1 MDRKGMTLAR
11 HLMDSRFRGND
22 EVRGNNARGRTRD
35 DGLADLLTVIAAA
48 AARIAREVNRAGL
61 VDILG
66 FTGEHNVQG
75 EAVRKLD
82 VLAHDMLIDALRPCG
97 HVCALAS
104 EEAEHPLF
112 LAPHEPR
119 GPYVVLFD
127 PLDGSSNIDA
137 GITIGTIFSV
147 YRASRPDA
155 TLSDLLQGGSRQIA
169 AGYALYG
176 SSTLFVYT
184 AGTGVHGY
192 TLDADAGEFRL
203 THENLRMPERGAV
216 YSANEANYPRWCAG
230 VRRYIDALKDPANP
244 CTYSARYVGSL
255 VADFHRT
262 LLYGGLFLY
271 PADPRDAPNGKL
283 RLLYEAAPLAR
294 IAEAAGGRASTGD
307 EDVLAL
313 QPTALHQRVP
323 LFIGSAEDVSAV
335 EASIRRYAEPE
346 PVAAGR

>member
-1 MDRKGMTLAR
+1 MDCKGMTLSQ
-11 HLMDSRFRGND
+11 HLKNSRWRG
-22 EVRGNNARGRTRD
+22 D
-35 DGLADLLTVIAAA
+35 DDLAELLTTLASATTRVS
-48 AARIAREVNRAGL
+48 REVNRAGL

-82 VLAHDMLIDALRPCG
+82 VLAHDMLIDALRPSG

-112 LAPHEPR
+112 LAPHEAR

-137 GITIGTIFSV
+137 GITIGTIFSI
-147 YRASRPDA
+147 YRARSADA
-155 TLSDLLQGGSRQIA
+155 TLPDLLQGGSRQVA

-176 SSTLFVYT
+176 SSMLFVYT
-184 AGTGVHGY
+184 AGVGVHSY
-192 TLDADAGEFRL
+192 TLDADVGEFRL
-203 THENLRMPERGAV
+203 THGNLRMPERGTI

-230 VRRYIDALKDPANP
+230 VQRYIDALKDPDGP

-271 PADPRDAPNGKL
+271 PADLRDAPNGKL
-283 RLLYEAAPLAR
+283 RLLYEAAPLAH
-294 IAEAAGGRASTGD
+294 IAEAAGGRASTGN
-307 EDVLAL
+307 EDVLAV

-335 EASIRRYAEPE
+335 EASIHRYAEPE
-346 PVAAGR
+346 AVAAGR

>member
-1 MDRKGMTLAR
+1 MDRKGMTLSQ
-11 HLMDSRFRGND
+11 HLAESHSGDNGD
-22 EVRGNNARGRTRD
+22 
-35 DGLADLLTVIAAA
+35 LAALLATLALA
-48 AARIAREVNRAGL
+48 AARISREVNRAGL

-82 VLAHDMLIDALRPCG
+82 VRAHDVLISALRPSG

-119 GPYVVLFD
+119 GPFVVLFD

-137 GITIGTIFSV
+137 GITVGTIFSIH
-147 YRASRPDA
+147 RARRPDA
-155 TLSDLLQGGSRQIA
+155 TLSDLLQGGSHQVA

-184 AGTGVHGY
+184 AGAGVHGF
-192 TLDADAGEFRL
+192 TLDASEFRL
-203 THENLRMPERGAV
+203 THENLRMPERGAI

-230 VRRYIDALKDPANP
+230 VQRYIDALKDPDAPSAYN
-244 CTYSARYVGSL
+244 ARYVGSL

-271 PADPRDAPNGKL
+271 PADSGGAPNGKL

-294 IAEAAGGRASTGD
+294 IAEAAGGRASTGS

-323 LFIGSAEDVSAV
+323 LFIGSREDVSAV
-335 EASIRRYAEPE
+335 EASIRRCAGPQ

>member
-1 MDRKGMTLAR
+1 MDRKGMALSQYLMNSRLCGDGDLAGV
-11 HLMDSRFRGND
+11 L
-22 EVRGNNARGRTRD
+22 
-35 DGLADLLTVIAAA
+35 IAIASAA
-48 AARIAREVNRAGL
+48 KHISREVNRAGL

-82 VLAHDMLIDALRPCG
+82 LLAHDMLIDALRPCG

-137 GITIGTIFSV
+137 GITIGTIFSI
-147 YRASRPDA
+147 YRARNTDA
-155 TLSDLLQGGSRQIA
+155 TMEDLLQSGSRQVA

-184 AGTGVHGY
+184 AGAGVHSC
-192 TLDADAGEFRL
+192 TLDAGTGEFRL
-203 THENLRMPERGAV
+203 THENLRMPERGTI

-230 VRRYIDALKDPANP
+230 VQRYIDALKDPDGP
-244 CTYSARYVGSL
+244 STYSARYVGSL

-271 PADPRDAPNGKL
+271 PADSRHAPNGKL

-294 IAEAAGGRASTGD
+294 IAEAAGGRASTGAQ
-307 EDVLAL
+307 DVLAVE
-313 QPTALHQRVP
+313 PIALHQRVP
-323 LFIGSAEDVSAV
+323 LFIGSSADVGAV
-335 EASIRRYAEPE
+335 EAAIWAEQL
-346 PVAAGR
+346 PVDRGR

>member
-1 MDRKGMTLAR
+1 MDRKGMTLSR
-11 HLMDSRFRGND
+11 HLMDSRPRSSRGQALRGND
-22 EVRGNNARGRTRD
+22 GWGHAG
-35 DGLADLLTVIAAA
+35 DGDLAGLLATLALTVK
-48 AARIAREVNRAGL
+48 RIAHEVNRAAL
-61 VDILG
+61 VDVLG

-82 VLAHDMLIDALRPCG
+82 VLAHDLLIDALRPSG

-147 YRASRPDA
+147 YRTLSPDA
-155 TLSDLLQGGSRQIA
+155 ALSDLLQGGSRQVA

-184 AGTGVHGY
+184 AGAGVHSY
-192 TLDADAGEFRL
+192 TLDAGEFRL
-203 THENLRMPERGAV
+203 THENLRMPERGTI
-216 YSANEANYPRWCAG
+216 YSVNEANYPRWCAG
-230 VRRYIDALKDPANP
+230 VQRYIDALKDPDASS
-244 CTYSARYVGSL
+244 TYSARYVGSL

-294 IAEAAGGRASTGD
+294 IAEAAGGRASTGN

-313 QPTALHQRVP
+313 QPTTLHQRVP
-323 LFIGSAEDVSAV
+323 LFIGSIEDVSAV
-335 EASIRRYAEPE
+335 EASIRRYAEPGA
-346 PVAAGR
+346 VAVAR

>member
-1 MDRKGMTLAR
+1 
-11 HLMDSRFRGND
+11 
-22 EVRGNNARGRTRD
+22 
-35 DGLADLLTVIAAA
+35 
-48 AARIAREVNRAGL
+48 
-61 VDILG
+61 
-66 FTGEHNVQG
+66 
-75 EAVRKLD
+75 
-82 VLAHDMLIDALRPCG
+82 MLINALRPSG

-112 LAPHEPR
+112 LAPHEAR

-127 PLDGSSNIDA
+127 PLDGSSNIDV
-137 GITIGTIFSV
+137 GITIGTIFSI
-147 YRASRPDA
+147 YRALSPDA
-155 TLSDLLQGGSRQIA
+155 TLSDLLQSGSRQVA

-184 AGTGVHGY
+184 AGAGVHSY
-192 TLDADAGEFRL
+192 TLDAGVGEFRL
-203 THENLRMPERGAV
+203 THENLRMPERGTI
-216 YSANEANYPRWCAG
+216 YSANEANYPRWCTG
-230 VRRYIDALKDPANP
+230 VQRYIDALKDPDGP
-244 CTYSARYVGSL
+244 STYSARYVGSL

-294 IAEAAGGRASTGD
+294 IAETAGGRASTGS
-307 EDVLAL
+307 EDVLAV

-335 EASIRRYAEPE
+335 EASIRRCAEPE
-346 PVAAGR
+346 PAAVGR

>member
-1 MDRKGMTLAR
+1 MERKGMTLPD
-11 HLMDSRFRGND
+11 HLKYFHL
-22 EVRGNNARGRTRD
+22 RGNNEAGSAG
-35 DGLADLLTVIAAA
+35 DGALAGLLATLALAAKG
-48 AARIAREVNRAGL
+48 ISKEVNRAAL

-66 FTGEHNVQG
+66 FTGERNVQG

-82 VLAHDMLIDALRPCG
+82 ALAHDLMIDALRPSG

-112 LAPHEPR
+112 LTAEETR

-137 GITIGTIFSV
+137 GITIGTIFSI
-147 YRASRPDA
+147 YRAGRVDA
-155 TLSDLLQGGSRQIA
+155 VESDLLQTGSRQVA

-176 SSTLFVYT
+176 SSTSFVCT
-184 AGTGVHGY
+184 SGNGVHGY
-192 TLDADAGEFRL
+192 TLDPATGEFRL
-203 THENLRMPERGAV
+203 THENLRMPRRGTI
-216 YSANEANYPRWCAG
+216 YSANEANYARWCAG
-230 VRRYIDALKDPANP
+230 VQRYIDALKDPDGP
-244 CTYSARYVGSL
+244 ESYSARYVGSL

-283 RLLYEAAPLAR
+283 RLLYEAAPLAL

-307 EDVLAL
+307 QDVLTL
-313 QPTALHQRVP
+313 QATALHQRVP
-323 LFIGSAEDVSAV
+323 LFIGSAEDVNAV
-335 EASIRRYAEPE
+335 EASIRLCAEAE
-346 PVAAGR
+346 AAVL

>member
-1 MDRKGMTLAR
+1 MDRRGMTLSQ
-11 HLMDSRFRGND
+11 HLKTSRSC
-22 EVRGNNARGRTRD
+22 AKD
-35 DGLADLLTVIAAA
+35 DGGHAQDDDLTGLLGTLAVAAK
-48 AARIAREVNRAGL
+48 RISQEVNRAAL
-61 VDILG
+61 VGILG

-82 VLAHDMLIDALRPCG
+82 VLAHELLVEALRSSG

-127 PLDGSSNIDA
+127 PLDGSSNIDT
-137 GITIGTIFSV
+137 GITVGTIFSIH
-147 YRASRPDA
+147 RARGTEA
-155 TLSDLLQGGSRQIA
+155 TMQDLLQAGSRQVA

-176 SSTLFVYT
+176 SSTSFVCT
-184 AGTGVHGY
+184 AGAGVHGY
-192 TLDADAGEFRL
+192 TLDSGSGEFRL
-203 THENLRMPERGAV
+203 THENLRMPERGTI
-216 YSANEANYPRWCAG
+216 YSANEANYPRWSAG
-230 VRRYIDALKDPANP
+230 VQRYIDALKCPEGP
-244 CTYSARYVGSL
+244 VTYSSRYVGSL

-271 PADPRDAPNGKL
+271 PADPGSAPNGKL

-294 IAEAAGGRASTGD
+294 VAEAAGGRAITGD

-313 QPTALHQRVP
+313 QATALHQRVP
-323 LFIGSAEDVSAV
+323 LFIGSTEDVDAV
-335 EASIRRYAEPE
+335 EASIRNCAETE
-346 PVAAGR
+346 PAVL